1 MPIIFDT
8 IAQLTAPL
16 STLNKQGIRNNK
28 INIYDCIKSPLEV
41 TFTELAPDLFV
52 DVDLEETFTKAYFD
66 TPLNG
71 KDVYASLH
79 LYGGYLPT
87 ARNAKF
93 ILCNKGEKP
102 TDTMWDYKQVLY
114 TDETTI
120 KDLYKN
126 ACAYQY
132 NPDADA
138 YIRLPENGAIQNSLK
153 IVMQK
158 RITEIA
164 GDPYDRI
171 ADLSRIILFLLGK
184 VNLTTEEH
192 TLLDPLLQH
201 SQSATDLADIF
212 NREHHIQD
220 YVQHVKSDP
229 KGYLNE

>member
-1 MPIIFDT
+1 MSVTANSISQLNAPWTT
-8 IAQLTAPL
+8 I
-16 STLNKQGIRNNK
+16 NKHAITDNK
-28 INIYDCIKSPLEV
+28 INIYDNNKNIFEV
-41 TFTELAPDLFV
+41 TFTELEPDLFV
-52 DVDLEETFTKAYFD
+52 DTDLEETFTKAYFD

-114 TDETTI
+114 TDEKTI

-201 SQSATDLADIF
+201 AQTVIDLADIF

>member
-1 MPIIFDT
+1 MPIIFDA

-52 DVDLEETFTKAYFD
+52 DVDLEETFTKAYFN

-102 TDTMWDYKQVLY
+102 TDTMWDYKQILY
-114 TDETTI
+114 TDEKTI

-171 ADLSRIILFLLGK
+171 ADLSRIILFLLKK

-201 SQSATDLADIF
+201 AQSAIDLADIF

>member
-1 MPIIFDT
+1 MSVILNNLTFLNAPYST
-8 IAQLTAPL
+8 I
-16 STLNKQGIRNNK
+16 NKHSIKDNK
-28 INIYDCIKSPLEV
+28 IYIYDHTATPLTV

-52 DVDLEETFTKAYFD
+52 DTDLEETFTPEYFA
-66 TPLNG
+66 TPLNN

-87 ARNAKF
+87 ARNVKF
-93 ILCNKGEKP
+93 ILCEKGQKP
-102 TDTMWDYKQVLY
+102 TDEMWDYKQVIY
-114 TDETTI
+114 TDEQTI

-132 NPDADA
+132 NLDTDT

-171 ADLSRIILFLLGK
+171 ADLSRIILFLLNK
-184 VNLTTEEH
+184 ANLTTEEH

-201 SQSATDLADIF
+201 AQTAQNLADIF

-229 KGYLNE
+229 EGYLNE

>member
-1 MPIIFDT
+1 MPITFDA

-52 DVDLEETFTKAYFD
+52 DVDLEETFTKAYFN

-102 TDTMWDYKQVLY
+102 TDTMWDYKQILY
-114 TDETTI
+114 TDEKTI

-138 YIRLPENGAIQNSLK
+138 YIRLSENGAIQNSLK

-171 ADLSRIILFLLGK
+171 ADLSRIILFLLKK

-201 SQSATDLADIF
+201 AQSAIDLADIF

>member
-1 MPIIFDT
+1 MPITFDT

-16 STLNKQGIRNNK
+16 STLNKQEIRNNK

-52 DVDLEETFTKAYFD
+52 DTDLEETFTKAYFN

-102 TDTMWDYKQVLY
+102 TDTMWDYKQILY
-114 TDETTI
+114 TDEKTI

-171 ADLSRIILFLLGK
+171 ADLSRIILFLLKK

-201 SQSATDLADIF
+201 AQSAIDLADIF

>member
-66 TPLNG
+66 TQLNG